1 MCVCSFELHRIVNRF
16 AKELDLV
23 DQLLPIQLLS
33 YIVILINMLGIF
45 ASLALG
51 SPYMLIAVAAVIVGY
66 IFFQTYYRK
75 TYIELQRLE
84 ALSRAPIFSQL
95 GETLR
100 GAATI
105 RAYKMQ
111 DVFKNVNMYSID
123 RNSEHRYS
131 QKFVLA

>member
-1 MCVCSFELHRIVNRF
+1 MLDFDRIVNRF

-33 YIVILINMLGIF
+33 YIVIIVNMLGIF

-51 SPYMLIAVAAVIVGY
+51 SPYMLIAVAVVIVGY

-75 TYIELQRLE
+75 SYIEIQRLE

-100 GAATI
+100 GTSTI

-111 DVFKNVNMYSID
+111 DVFKNVNVYSID
-123 RNSEHRYS
+123 RNSAHRYA
-131 QKFVLA
+131 QKFVLS